1 MKEFIK
7 EIIRDTFAKT
17 DPIKFGVALCVMY
30 VFITLVNK
38 LIHEEIPKENRE
50 IIIHLIGMVEG
61 VVATLVSFYFGSSKG
76 SQKKDQMLADSAPK
90 EIRPEILENQNK

>member
-7 EIIRDTFAKT
+7 EIVKDLFSKI
-17 DPIKFGVALCVMY
+17 DPIKFAVAFCVMY

-38 LIHEEIPKENRE
+38 LITEEIPKENRE

-76 SQKKDQMLADSAPK
+76 SQSKDKLLAD
-90 EIRPEILENQNK
+90 NQTKDKAA